1 MEPAFIFYRE
11 LPTDEENIFSLNISG
26 KNEVENVKISKSLE
40 YGITGMTVKPDIGN
54 SGLVKVKDERKLKLL
69 SEKIQ
74 ELDEKTKAPNLLFPT
89 QQQQKNED
97 IEFYNYYE
105 HLKNFGFEWENDN
118 LEFKFSKKLSK
129 DEKKKTDKKKS

>member
-26 KNEVENVKISKSLE
+26 KNEVENVKFSKSLE
-40 YGITGMTVKPDIGN
+40 YGITGMTFKPDIGN

-89 QQQQKNED
+89 QQQQKNKD
-97 IEFYNYYE
+97 IELYNYYE
-105 HLKNFGFEWENDN
+105 HLKNFSFE
-118 LEFKFSKKLSK
+118 
-129 DEKKKTDKKKS
+129 

>member
-26 KNEVENVKISKSLE
+26 KNEVENVKFSKSLE
-40 YGITGMTVKPDIGN
+40 YGITGMTFKPDIGN

-89 QQQQKNED
+89 QQQQKNKD

-129 DEKKKTDKKKS
+129 DEKKKNW

>member
-1 MEPAFIFYRE
+1 MEPAYIFYRE

-26 KNEVENVKISKSLE
+26 KNEVENVKFSKSLE

-105 HLKNFGFEWENDN
+105 HLKNFGFE
-118 LEFKFSKKLSK
+118 
-129 DEKKKTDKKKS
+129 